1 MMNFV
6 VNLKVPCFCLF
17 VQGRNTAPELPN
29 FLRSAAYMDYELEG
43 NTVKG
48 FIIRKV
54 VGESEYDLTLMGDE
68 YQSGKAVGARIRYTK
83 TISHYVTACGTT
95 LQHVRLRHN
104 ICRHCVTTCRT
115 ASKFLSVQ
123 GIF

>member
-1 MMNFV
+1 MNLV
-6 VNLKVPCFCLF
+6 VKLKVPCFYLF
-17 VQGRNTAPELPN
+17 VQGRDTAPELPN

-43 NTVKG
+43 NTKKG

-68 YQSGKAVGARIRYTK
+68 YQSGKAVGASIRYAK
-83 TISHYVTACGTT
+83 TTSYYVTACG
-95 LQHVRLRHN
+95 LRHN
-104 ICRHCVTTCRT
+104 IWGYVITSAGTTSQRVVT
-115 ASKFLSVQ
+115 ASAFLSVR